1 MSKFFSFKLYLQGLK
16 KSRLQGI
23 TIAGVV
29 TAITALIPLVSLLTP
44 RHYNG
49 GYVPSVSMISYGELS
64 IPLLLLLFLTPIL
77 TLSMFSFL
85 NKRNESDFYH
95 SIPFTRPCVYFSF
108 LAAIMTWVVITLV
121 ASIAFATVLWAL
133 VPYTAIPFSI
143 PFVVFAVYFLATLL
157 LTAFTV
163 VAMTLTGT
171 PLSNLLIFALLFC
184 FVRIAG
190 ALFVVC
196 MESMYPVVILELS
209 FAKFLQFTYNMPIA
223 LVLSSLSLTTSNA
236 FGNYGLWLY
245 TAIVSIGLIAAGCW
259 LYTRR
264 RSEMAGQS
272 APNPILQHIYRILIT
287 LPMVFFTTTSIMLDG
302 FNSST
307 LLVLVVIT
315 LLIYYVYEII
325 TTKRLKNLLKAT
337 AFVPVLIVGG
347 IVFALAVTI
356 SGKTALAYTPD
367 ADEIQSVSIYTKQ
380 SYNNNYEKLN
390 TSTVAIDDPKVLE
403 FISNELKEM
412 KNAGN
417 SSNMNVYYHPNQYV
431 IGQVKYSHVSVKIVG
446 KGGRVCGRTLVIPEE
461 DAQLLTSMF
470 IESKEYEDALVKLP
484 TKSEITYVD
493 LNNTYVESSIKRN
506 QIWDSFVKE
515 YNALS
520 LEDKIEYK
528 NLVMDGE
535 WYGHSIA
542 VRGITNSITFVSNYP
557 IDVQLFPETARLY
570 MEFANKSD
578 KAELAK
584 ALESLSD
591 EEFHLAQLN
600 VESLTDDA
608 YFSLDS
614 QFQMDEIRASMT
626 YLEGLDNS
634 TVKGTQFVRITL
646 WVEDEV
652 EEYYNGGTKYYILSQ
667 EELYELYGELERVC
681 AEAKEGLHLGPT
693 DIFCHCAF
701 VPS

>member
-1 MSKFFSFKLYLQGLK
+1 MSKMSKFFSLRLYLQGLK

-29 TAITALIPLVSLLTP
+29 TALTALIPLVSLLTS
-44 RHYNG
+44 RHYDT
-49 GYVPSVSMISYGELS
+49 GYVPSVSMIGYGS
-64 IPLLLLLFLTPIL
+64 FAIPLFLLLFLAPIL

-108 LAAIMTWVVITLV
+108 LAAIMTWVVITL
-121 ASIAFATVLWAL
+121 AAAITSATVLWAL
-133 VPYTAIPFSI
+133 VPYTAVPFSI

-171 PLSNLLIFALLFC
+171 PLSNLLIFTLLFF

-196 MESMYPVVILELS
+196 MESMYPVVILDLS
-209 FAKFLQFTYNMPIA
+209 FAKFLQFTYNMPFA
-223 LVLSSLSLTTSNA
+223 LLFSSLSSTTPNVFA
-236 FGNYGLWLY
+236 NYGLWLY
-245 TAIVSIGLIAAGCW
+245 TAVVSIGLIAAGCW

-272 APNPILQHIYRILIT
+272 APNNFLQHIYRILIT
-287 LPMVFFTTTSIMLDG
+287 LPMVFVITTSIMLDG
-302 FNSST
+302 IDESL
-307 LLVLVVIT
+307 LLVLVVFT

-356 SGKTALAYTPD
+356 SGKTALSYTPD
-367 ADEIQSVSIYTKQ
+367 ADEIESVSL
-380 SYNNNYEKLN
+380 YNYSTSRRNNYEKLN
-390 TSTVAIDDPKVLE
+390 TSTVSIDDPKVLE

-412 KNAGN
+412 KKAEN

-461 DAQLLTSMF
+461 DYQQLISMF
-470 IESKEYEDALVKLP
+470 IESKEYEDALLKLP
-484 TKSEITYVD
+484 SQSEITYVD
-493 LNNTYVESSIKRN
+493 LNNIYVESSIKRN

-520 LEDKIEYK
+520 LEEKIEYK
-528 NLVMDGE
+528 NIVMDGE
-535 WYGHSIA
+535 WYGHSIG
-542 VRGITNSITFVSNYP
+542 VNGIKDAHAFSSNYP

-570 MEFANKSD
+570 MELANESE
-578 KAELAK
+578 KAEFAS
-584 ALESLSD
+584 ALERLSD
-591 EEFHLAQLN
+591 GEFHRTQMN
-600 VESLTDDA
+600 VESLTDNA
-608 YFSLDS
+608 YFSLDH
-614 QFQMDEIRASMT
+614 QMGEIRASMT
-626 YLEGLDNS
+626 YLESLDNS
-634 TVKGTQFVRITL
+634 TDKGTQFVRVTL
-646 WVEDEV
+646 WVENEA
-652 EEYYNGGTKYYILSQ
+652 EEYYMGGTKYYILSH
-667 EELYELYGELERVC
+667 EELYELYEIMGIDGY
-681 AEAKEGLHLGPT
+681 K
-693 DIFCHCAF
+693 
-701 VPS
+701 SK

>member
-1 MSKFFSFKLYLQGLK
+1 MSKMSKFFSLKLYLQGLK

-29 TAITALIPLVSLLTP
+29 TALTALVPLVILLTP
-44 RHYNG
+44 RYYDT
-49 GYVPSVSMISYGELS
+49 GYVPSVSMIGYSEFA
-64 IPLLLLLFLTPIL
+64 IPLILLLFLAPIL

-108 LAAIMTWVVITLV
+108 LAAIMTWVVITL
-121 ASIAFATVLWAL
+121 AAAITSATVLWAL
-133 VPYTAIPFSI
+133 VPYTAVPFSI
-143 PFVVFAVYFLATLL
+143 PFVLFAVYFLATLL
-157 LTAFTV
+157 LTAFTA

-196 MESMYPVVILELS
+196 MDNMYPVVILDLS
-209 FAKFLQFTYNMPIA
+209 FSKFLQPDYNIPIA
-223 LVLSSLSLTTSNA
+223 LLVSFIESSGATVY
-236 FGNYGLWLY
+236 GNYGLWLY

-287 LPMVFFTTTSIMLDG
+287 LPMVFFTVTVIMLDG
-302 FNSST
+302 LNESF
-307 LLVLVVIT
+307 LALAVIT

-337 AFVPVLIVGG
+337 AFVPILIAGG

-367 ADEIQSVSIYTKQ
+367 ADEIESVSL
-380 SYNNNYEKLN
+380 YNYSTSRRNNYEKLN
-390 TSTVAIDDPKVLE
+390 TSTVSIDDPKVLE
-403 FISNELKEM
+403 FISNELKVM
-412 KNAGN
+412 KKAGN

-461 DAQLLTSMF
+461 DYQQLISMF
-470 IESKEYEDALVKLP
+470 AKSKEYEDALLKPP

-493 LNNTYVESSIKRN
+493 LNNIYVESSIKRN

-591 EEFHLAQLN
+591 GEFHRTQLN
-600 VESLTDDA
+600 VESLTDNA
-608 YFSLDS
+608 YFTLDS

-634 TVKGTQFVRITL
+634 TDKGTQFVRVTL
-646 WVEDEV
+646 WVENEA
-652 EEYYNGGTKYYILSQ
+652 EEYYMGGTKYYILSH
-667 EELYELYGELERVC
+667 EELYELYEIMGIYGY
-681 AEAKEGLHLGPT
+681 K
-693 DIFCHCAF
+693 
-701 VPS
+701 SK

>member
-1 MSKFFSFKLYLQGLK
+1 M
-16 KSRLQGI
+16 
-23 TIAGVV
+23 
-29 TAITALIPLVSLLTP
+29 
-44 RHYNG
+44 
-49 GYVPSVSMISYGELS
+49 
-64 IPLLLLLFLTPIL
+64 
-77 TLSMFSFL
+77 
-85 NKRNESDFYH
+85 
-95 SIPFTRPCVYFSF
+95 
-108 LAAIMTWVVITLV
+108 
-121 ASIAFATVLWAL
+121 
-133 VPYTAIPFSI
+133 
-143 PFVVFAVYFLATLL
+143 
-157 LTAFTV
+157 
-163 VAMTLTGT
+163 
-171 PLSNLLIFALLFC
+171 
-184 FVRIAG
+184 
-190 ALFVVC
+190 
-196 MESMYPVVILELS
+196 
-209 FAKFLQFTYNMPIA
+209 
-223 LVLSSLSLTTSNA
+223 
-236 FGNYGLWLY
+236 
-245 TAIVSIGLIAAGCW
+245 
-259 LYTRR
+259 
-264 RSEMAGQS
+264 
-272 APNPILQHIYRILIT
+272 
-287 LPMVFFTTTSIMLDG
+287 
-302 FNSST
+302 
-307 LLVLVVIT
+307 
-315 LLIYYVYEII
+315 
-325 TTKRLKNLLKAT
+325 
-337 AFVPVLIVGG
+337 
-347 IVFALAVTI
+347 
-356 SGKTALAYTPD
+356 
-367 ADEIQSVSIYTKQ
+367 SIYTKQ

-417 SSNMNVYYHPNQYV
+417 SSNMNLYYSPYTGFGTSEVN
-431 IGQVKYSHVSVKIVG
+431 YSWLSVKIVG
-446 KGGRVCGRTLVIPEE
+446 KGGRVCGRTLVIPQE

-591 EEFHLAQLN
+591 GEFHRTQMN

-614 QFQMDEIRASMT
+614 QFQMDEIRAPMT

-634 TVKGTQFVRITL
+634 TVKGTQFVRVTL
-646 WVEDEV
+646 WVENEA
-652 EEYYNGGTKYYILSQ
+652 EEYYMGGTKYYILSH
-667 EELYELYGELERVC
+667 EELYELYEIMGIDGY
-681 AEAKEGLHLGPT
+681 K
-693 DIFCHCAF
+693 
-701 VPS
+701 SK

>member
-1 MSKFFSFKLYLQGLK
+1 MSKMSKFFSLKLYLQGLK

-29 TAITALIPLVSLLTP
+29 TALTALIPLVSLLTS
-44 RHYNG
+44 RHYDT
-49 GYVPSVSMISYGELS
+49 GYVPSVSMIGYGS
-64 IPLLLLLFLTPIL
+64 FAIPLFLLLFLAPIL

-121 ASIAFATVLWAL
+121 VAITSATVLWAL
-133 VPYTAIPFSI
+133 VPYTAIPFSV

-171 PLSNLLIFALLFC
+171 PLSNLLIFTLLFF

-196 MESMYPVVILELS
+196 MESMYPVVILDLS
-209 FAKFLQFTYNMPIA
+209 FAKFLQFTYNMPLA
-223 LVLSSLSLTTSNA
+223 LLFSSLSSTTPNVFA
-236 FGNYGLWLY
+236 NYGLWLY
-245 TAIVSIGLIAAGCW
+245 TAVVSIGLIAAGCW

-272 APNPILQHIYRILIT
+272 APNNFLQHIYRILIT
-287 LPMVFFTTTSIMLDG
+287 LPMVFVITTSIMLDG
-302 FNSST
+302 IDESL
-307 LLVLVVIT
+307 LLVLVVFT

-367 ADEIQSVSIYTKQ
+367 ADEIESVSIYTKQ

-417 SSNMNVYYHPNQYV
+417 SSNMNLYYSPYT
-431 IGQVKYSHVSVKIVG
+431 GFGTSEWLSVKIVG
-446 KGGRVCGRTLVIPEE
+446 KGGRVCGRTLVIPQE

-470 IESKEYEDALVKLP
+470 IESKEYEDALLKLP
-484 TKSEITYVD
+484 SQSEITYVD
-493 LNNTYVESSIKRN
+493 LNNIYVESSIKRN

-520 LEDKIEYK
+520 LEDKIAYK

-535 WYGHSIA
+535 WYGHSIG
-542 VRGITNSITFVSNYP
+542 VNGIKDAHAFSSNYP

-570 MEFANKSD
+570 MELANESEKADFAS
-578 KAELAK
+578 
-584 ALESLSD
+584 ALERLSD
-591 EEFHLAQLN
+591 GEFHRTQMN
-600 VESLTDDA
+600 VESLTDNA
-608 YFSLDS
+608 YFSLDH
-614 QFQMDEIRASMT
+614 QMGEIRASMT

-634 TVKGTQFVRITL
+634 TDKGTQFVRVTL
-646 WVEDEV
+646 WVENEA
-652 EEYYNGGTKYYILSQ
+652 EEYYMGGTKYYILSH
-667 EELYELYGELERVC
+667 EELYELYEIMGIDGY
-681 AEAKEGLHLGPT
+681 K
-693 DIFCHCAF
+693 
-701 VPS
+701 SK